1 MNIGV
6 IGAGNIGGALVRLL
20 RAADYDVAVA
30 NSRGPTSLSNLASE
44 TGARPVTVESAAREN
59 DVVVVTI
66 PLHRIPELPS
76 NLFAGARRDVI
87 VVDTSN
93 YYPRERDGRIDEIE
107 SGMPESGWVANRLG
121 VPVIK
126 AFNSIYA
133 QHLLER
139 AKPNGAPGRV
149 ALAVAGDDAGSKT
162 VVMSLIDDIGFDT
175 VDAGPISESWRQQPG
190 SPGYLNDFDKDGVR
204 RALSDA
210 RNERTSQWRATAHSP
225 GTFESPR

>member
-66 PLHRIPELPS
+66 PLHCIPELPS

-107 SGMPESGWVANRLG
+107 SGMPESGWVAHRLG

-225 GTFESPR
+225 GTYESPE